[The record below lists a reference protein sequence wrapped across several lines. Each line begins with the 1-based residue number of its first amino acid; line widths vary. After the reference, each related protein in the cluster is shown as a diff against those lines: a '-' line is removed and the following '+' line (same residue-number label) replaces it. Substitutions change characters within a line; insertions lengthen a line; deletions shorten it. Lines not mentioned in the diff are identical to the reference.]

1 MNQNDLELVKQ
12 QFGIDQRRRDEE
24 AEWLKALLE
33 EVEEQL
39 EQLEEGLV
47 QRSRYYAEREE
58 QKRRSGE
65 APDASGQDFAREYW
79 NVVDRKF
86 KIERRLHDLVREERD
101 DLDHIARLEGRERS
115 RERAMRG
122 ENAELPERAG
132 RPVRT
137 RTTGTARKNRQHKR
151 RSSKVTTD
159 ARNN

>member
-1 MNQNDLELVKQ
+1 MNQDDLERVRQ
-12 QFGIDQRRRDEE
+12 QFETDQLRRDEE
-24 AEWLKALLE
+24 AEWLKVLLE
-33 EVEEQL
+33 EVEGQL
-39 EQLEEGLV
+39 GQLGDGLKS
-47 QRSRYYAEREE
+47 RDRYYTGRAE

-65 APDASGQDFAREYW
+65 APDPNEQEFERYYW

-101 DLDHIARLEGRERS
+101 DLDHIARLEGRKRA

-122 ENAELPERAG
+122 EHAGLPERT
-132 RPVRT
+132 RQPDRT

-151 RSSKVTTD
+151 RSTKVTTD